1 MEYIPESLVQEIID
15 KAMFVR
21 VEDAYERTLKSEKLE
36 RKALQ
41 KMAQVHSFKME
52 HPHTIVPYSV
62 PKNGHKKSIRKGVI
76 NLRRAFRWACENL
89 DLGNFDASFLR
100 GVNGRIFPGVYEG
113 DMAPYRDMGTTIS
126 GSSVTPPYPAK
137 LITKEI
143 PNFESAVRERV
154 SKNPGDLLEL
164 AIYIHYHTSR
174 MHPFY
179 DGNGRTARIVQDAI
193 LDSTGLPP
201 PIIEAGERETYYQ
214 LLRGADVDWKRNKN
228 WENEDLVTPG
238 EKLFYTFM
246 AGKVN
251 SSLDKLVCA
260 IR

>member
-1 MEYIPESLVQEIID
+1 MEYISDSLEQEIVD

-41 KMAQVHSFKME
+41 KMAQIHSFKME
-52 HPHTIVPYSV
+52 HPHTRVPYSV
-62 PKNGHKKSIRKGVI
+62 PKNGHKKSIRNG
-76 NLRRAFRWACENL
+76 LRDLRIAFKWGLQNL
-89 DLGNFDASFLR
+89 DLNHFDEAFLR
-100 GVNGRIFPGVYEG
+100 EINGRILPGIYDG
-113 DMAPYRDMGTTIS
+113 NIATYRNLSTTIS
-126 GSSVTPPYPAK
+126 GASTTPPYHPK
-137 LITKEI
+137 LVEKEI
-143 PNFESAVRERV
+143 PNFESVVREKA
-154 SKNPGDLLEL
+154 SLNPRDLLEL
-164 AIYIHYHTSR
+164 AIYSHLHITR
-174 MHPFY
+174 MHPFF
-179 DGNGRTARIVQDAI
+179 DGNGRTARIVQDLI
-193 LDSTGLPP
+193 LDSVGLPP

-214 LLRGADVDWKRNKN
+214 LLDKAVSDWKAEKN
-228 WENEDLVTPG
+228 WENEGLVTSG